1 MPKMLID
8 LSTDDAAKLR
18 NLAAEHGHKVKPFV
32 EYLVRMQV
40 GSVPPPSARPVNLAE
55 DTPKEKPERIPT
67 KEARTEAPAK
77 DTQPEHT
84 EEQTGKSA
92 LIAARP
98 QEHRTEAPTKDRTQ
112 GTDKAPEQEAPISK
126 NVAEYT
132 ERIGSGIYSNGTHYT
147 LNKFGKRTFHRTL
160 QEAQAAAQ

>member
-1 MPKMLID
+1 MSTEAKKYLISLAPED
-8 LSTDDAAKLR
+8 VAKLEA
-18 NLAAEHGHKVKPFV
+18 LADTHGRTPTGMIT
-32 EYLVRMQV
+32 YLIRVQLGTLPEVQPVRAQ
-40 GSVPPPSARPVNLAE
+40 PLTA
-55 DTPKEKPERIPT
+55 TERIPT
-67 KEARTEAPAK
+67 KEARPVAPAK

-98 QEHRTEAPTKDRTQ
+98 KEHRTEAPTKDRTQ

-126 NVAEYT
+126 NAAEYT

-147 LNKFGKRTFHRTL
+147 LNKFGKRTFYRTL
-160 QEAQAAAQ
+160 QEAQKAAQ